1 MNPIGDFEFE
11 EMHETIKLSDSEV
24 SLVGN
29 DICVKSSFKN

>member
-11 EMHETIKLSDSEV
+11 EMHEIIQLSDSEV

-29 DICVKSSFKN
+29 DICVKSSFKS